1 MKIPFWSTVYTL
13 VSKALYGKY
22 YTGIQVLCKGLLNN
36 DAFSMYS
43 FRLITFGILLSVRI
57 RKVMC
62 EENIVTPQKE
72 FAVMKLKIANFEH
85 FILKQKKSLKSVF
98 SHSLKEWLY

>member
-1 MKIPFWSTVYTL
+1 
-13 VSKALYGKY
+13 
-22 YTGIQVLCKGLLNN
+22 
-36 DAFSMYS
+36 MYS

-85 FILKQKKSLKSVF
+85 FILKQKKITQISFLSFIEGMALLNKRC
-98 SHSLKEWLY
+98 